1 MRAETTGLYFDAIL
15 FAAAAPAAC
24 ACFFVAAA
32 TGVSSKTSMP
42 CFRSSSSSSSCS
54 GVAVGRSGMCLLY
67 ASGVISLSG
76 FLAAAAAAAVFA

>member
-42 CFRSSSSSSSCS
+42 CFRSSSSSSCS